1 MKLLRLSFIF
11 LITISM
17 SSCFTT
23 RDVNISEGMEDYL
36 ASDKA
41 LSTIENY
48 SGEGVEIVILAPE
61 ICGCYF
67 EKVTD
72 EEEKEE
78 KAPYRCL
85 GFPVASETPEEDIK
99 KMIEADGVN
108 ANYGMLFTHFGENV
122 KNAMERHLKVY
133 FKDVSVKVVDS
144 QSDGKQYLSTNLDYY
159 SEFARTDNKYLY
171 MEMQLMGENAVPLN
185 VTGEGINAMG
195 NGHLAWMI
203 PVGIL
208 TFPLGFAIGA
218 MVLENVETQLIGFTA
233 AEAIDKAAAEM
244 SKKIAESPAMARSGP
259 IKIVVSM

>member
-1 MKLLRLSFIF
+1 MKLLKLSFIF
-11 LITISM
+11 LLVISM

-36 ASDKA
+36 ASEKA
-41 LSTIENY
+41 ISAIENY
-48 SGEGVEIVILAPE
+48 SEDRVEVVILAPE

-67 EKVTD
+67 EKTTD
-72 EEEKEE
+72 ETEKEE

-85 GFPVASETPEEDIK
+85 GFPVNGNNPEDDIK
-99 KMIEADGVN
+99 KKIEEDGVKSSF
-108 ANYGMLFTHFGENV
+108 GMLFTDFGDNI
-122 KNAMERHLKVY
+122 KDAMERHLRVY
-133 FKDVSVKVVDS
+133 FKEVSVEVVDAES
-144 QSDGKQYLSTNLDYY
+144 YDDKYITTKLDYY

-171 MEMQLMGENAVPLN
+171 MKMQMKGNGSTPLD

-218 MVLENVETQLIGFTA
+218 MVLENVETQLIGFTV
-233 AEAIDKAAAEM
+233 AEAIDNAAAEM
-244 SKKIAESPAMARSGP
+244 SKKIAESPALARSGP